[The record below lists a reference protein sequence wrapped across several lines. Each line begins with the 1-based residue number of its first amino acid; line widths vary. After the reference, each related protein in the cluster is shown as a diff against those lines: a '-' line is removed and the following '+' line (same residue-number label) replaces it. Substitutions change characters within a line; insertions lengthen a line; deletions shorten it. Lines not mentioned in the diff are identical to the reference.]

1 MLRCLGQRQL
11 DKARLSRSRCP
22 RKQGPPFCAISGLR
36 RPVGSGP
43 ACQRLPLWG
52 SWRAKAR
59 LRGQARRERTAHAA
73 ISRLFVSAMLSLRPQ
88 ITVSILALSVTF
100 GDSSPKGRGFGYSVR
115 LRLFGKG
122 SPSGGAGAKRLRG
135 QARHERT
142 AHAAISR
149 LFVRAMLS
157 LRPRITVSILALSV
171 TCGDT
176 SPKGRGFVR
185 TGKVCKNYKTP
196 LQTSPRCGIIH
207 LAASPLRIEY
217 LPL

>member
-1 MLRCLGQRQL
+1 MGGGKGSNPLRRFVAAPPAAACPLSLLRSQLPQRGSLWRAGQLSPEQAKLDLSEAAVLRCLGQRQL
-11 DKARLSRSRCP
+11 DKERCPEAAVP

-43 ACQRLPLWG
+43 ACQWLPLWG
-52 SWRAKAR
+52 SWRAKA
-59 LRGQARRERTAHAA
+59 
-73 ISRLFVSAMLSLRPQ
+73 
-88 ITVSILALSVTF
+88 
-100 GDSSPKGRGFGYSVR
+100 
-115 LRLFGKG
+115 
-122 SPSGGAGAKRLRG
+122 RLRG

-149 LFVRAMLS
+149 LFVRAILS
-157 LRPRITVSILALSV
+157 PRPRITVSILALSV

-185 TGKVCKNYKTP
+185 TGKVCKNCKNP